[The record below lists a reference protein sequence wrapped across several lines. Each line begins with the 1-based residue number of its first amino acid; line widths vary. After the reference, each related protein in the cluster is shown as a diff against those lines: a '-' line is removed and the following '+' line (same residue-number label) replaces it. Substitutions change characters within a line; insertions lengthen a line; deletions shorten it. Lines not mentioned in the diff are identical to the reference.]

1 MVGMGAEAQI
11 VSFDRLQ
18 ALFMV
23 YKKKKKKKKVYNV
36 LTLIPHT

>member
-23 YKKKKKKKKVYNV
+23 YKKKKKKVYNV

>member
-23 YKKKKKKKKVYNV
+23 YKKKKKKKVYNV